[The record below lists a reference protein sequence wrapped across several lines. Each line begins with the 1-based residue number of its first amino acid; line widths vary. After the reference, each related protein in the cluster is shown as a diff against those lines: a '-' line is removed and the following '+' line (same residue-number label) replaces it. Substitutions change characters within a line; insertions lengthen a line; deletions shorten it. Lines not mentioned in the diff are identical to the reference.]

1 VTRRGGRAEPVAD
14 AVRQVATAGG
24 WPVRLST
31 HLWNPNGTAGR
42 ALLLHGLGSDG
53 ATWWRVASHLADRGY
68 LVAAPD
74 LRSHGTSPTADD
86 HRIATL
92 TEDVA
97 LLGTG
102 WDLVVGHSL
111 GGSIAACL
119 LARDDLEVAG
129 AVLLDPVL
137 TLPDEAREEVR
148 AAQRANV
155 GSLDA
160 AEVAAANPRW
170 EAADVERKVLAA
182 AAVAPDVVD
191 RVLDHNPGWD
201 LVPLARL
208 WRGRVHLVAADPS
221 LDALLAPAG
230 VEALSGGTQV
240 TSETV
245 VGAGHSVHRD
255 DPATVLAAID
265 RLLEVP

>member
-1 VTRRGGRAEPVAD
+1 VTHRDGQRSGSVH
-14 AVRQVATAGG
+14 ATDG

-31 HLWNPNGTAGR
+31 HLWNPNGSVGR

-74 LRSHGTSPTADD
+74 LRSHGASPVADD
-86 HRIATL
+86 HRLATL
-92 TEDVA
+92 TEDVT
-97 LLGTG
+97 LLGSG

-111 GGSIAACL
+111 GGAIAACL
-119 LARDDLEVAG
+119 LARDDVEVG
-129 AVLLDPVL
+129 RAVLLDPVL
-137 TLPDEAREEVR
+137 TLPDEARAGVR
-148 AAQRANV
+148 VTQRAHV
-155 GSLDA
+155 GLLEA

-170 EAADVERKVLAA
+170 DAADVERKVVAA
-182 AAVAPDVVD
+182 AAVTPDVVD
-191 RVLDHNPGWD
+191 RVLDHNPAWD

-208 WRGRVHLVAADPS
+208 WRGRVHLVAADPC
-221 LDALLAPAG
+221 LDALLAPAE
-230 VEALSGGTQV
+230 VAALSGGTQV

-255 DPATVLAAID
+255 DPAAVLAAID
-265 RLLEVP
+265 RLLEAP

>member
-1 VTRRGGRAEPVAD
+1 VTRRGGRAERGHGTEHVH
-14 AVRQVATAGG
+14 TAGG

-86 HRIATL
+86 HRLATL

-137 TLPDEAREEVR
+137 TLSDEAREEVR
-148 AAQRANV
+148 VGQRAQV
-155 GSLDA
+155 GPLEA
-160 AEVAAANPRW
+160 AEIAAANPRW

-182 AAVAPDVVD
+182 AVVTPDVVD

-208 WRGRVHLVAADPS
+208 WRPPVHLVAADPT
-221 LDALLAPAG
+221 LGALLTPADLA
-230 VEALSGGTQV
+230 ALSGGTQV
-240 TSETV
+240 TSETIT
-245 VGAGHSVHRD
+245 GAGHSVHRD
-255 DPATVLAAID
+255 DPAAVLAALD
-265 RLLEVP
+265 RLLETP

>member
-1 VTRRGGRAEPVAD
+1 MTGRVH
-14 AVRQVATAGG
+14 TAGG

-31 HLWNPNGTAGR
+31 HLWNPNGAAGR

-86 HRIATL
+86 HRLDTL
-92 TEDVA
+92 AEDVA
-97 LLGTG
+97 LLGSG

-119 LARDDLEVAG
+119 LARDDLEVG
-129 AVLLDPVL
+129 RAVLLDPVL
-137 TLPDEAREEVR
+137 RLPDEAREEGR
-148 AAQRANV
+148 TAQRANV
-155 GSLDA
+155 GRL
-160 AEVAAANPRW
+160 EAAAIAADQPRW
-170 EAADVERKVLAA
+170 DAADVERKVLAA

-191 RVLDHNPGWD
+191 RVIDHNPGWD

-208 WRGRVHLVAADPS
+208 WRVRVHLVAADPT
-221 LDALLAPAG
+221 LGALLSPA
-230 VEALSGGTQV
+230 ELAALSGGTQV
-240 TSETV
+240 TSETIA
-245 VGAGHSVHRD
+245 GAGHSVHRD
-255 DPATVLAAID
+255 DPSAVLAAID
-265 RLLEVP
+265 RLLESS